1 MSRGGSGKML
11 EWGGGVGGGLAF
23 ALVEALDGVE
33 GLFEDGALVGFVG
46 GEVVGFRVVTHHLCQ
61 LLHVDVLLLAP
72 LLLIHALVSENT
84 HTKNTQIHVLTSA
97 HYTHT
102 QYNNPSFCLG
112 LKCEDS
118 ASYLTVFPCSS
129 PQTKVI
135 KSMW

>member
-1 MSRGGSGKML
+1 MGWCGEGG
-11 EWGGGVGGGLAF
+11 ELAF

-84 HTKNTQIHVLTSA
+84 HTKYTNTRRDVSTL
-97 HYTHT
+97 YTHAI
-102 QYNNPSFCLG
+102 QQSLF
-112 LKCEDS
+112 S
-118 ASYLTVFPCSS
+118 ALV
-129 PQTKVI
+129 
-135 KSMW
+135 